1 MKLFGAGLVFLA
13 ELGMYAGYAVLGLS
27 LATGVVGVALGVAL
41 PVAVAVFWGVFLS
54 PRAPRPLPRALKV
67 MVRLLLMLGGALAA
81 WTAGVW
87 WLAVAVAAL
96 ASVGTQLVG
105 DTKHVAGSGRE

>member
-1 MKLFGAGLVFLA
+1 MKPFGAGLVFLA
-13 ELGMYAGYAVLGLS
+13 ELGMYARDAVL
-27 LATGVVGVALGVAL
+27 
-41 PVAVAVFWGVFLS
+41 GVFLS

-87 WLAVAVAAL
+87 WLAILVTLLAVGGTVL
-96 ASVGTQLVG
+96 AG
-105 DTKHVAGSGRE
+105 DTKGVAEAGR